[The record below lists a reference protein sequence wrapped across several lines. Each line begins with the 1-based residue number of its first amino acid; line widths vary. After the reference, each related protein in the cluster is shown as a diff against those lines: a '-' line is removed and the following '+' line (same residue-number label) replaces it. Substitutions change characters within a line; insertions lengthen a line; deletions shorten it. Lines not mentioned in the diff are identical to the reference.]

1 MRTERTVTLHP
12 WKWTITPGDRLWIV
26 EYGRHLAQRRVHKS
40 DSKQKYLIKSLS
52 SLRDWEGYI
61 RRESVKPTCVYM
73 CVCVM
78 WWGREYR
85 LSRPLL
91 RFYKEVF
98 LLSFGW
104 SRSFASSWNGVGV
117 GGQGREWLGGRF
129 WSWKGNWL
137 GPSIG
142 REKRSNLSTKKYKQL
157 ILEGQC
163 LFYKRS
169 EKQAHNFIALEKSC
183 NLTVNTKQISKWM
196 RIN

>member
-1 MRTERTVTLHP
+1 MRTERTVTLHL

-40 DSKQKYLIKSLS
+40 DSKQKHLIKSLS

-78 WWGREYR
+78 WWGREHW

-104 SRSFASSWNGVGV
+104 SRSFASSWMGWELGVKV
-117 GGQGREWLGGRF
+117 GSGWEEDFG
-129 WSWKGNWL
+129 
-137 GPSIG
+137 
-142 REKRSNLSTKKYKQL
+142 
-157 ILEGQC
+157 
-163 LFYKRS
+163 
-169 EKQAHNFIALEKSC
+169 LEKETGLGLRQEERSD
-183 NLTVNTKQISKWM
+183 QISQQKN
-196 RIN
+196 INSWFSRVSVYFTKDLKNRPITL